1 MAADYSNLISL
12 LQGGESVR
20 KSLGA
25 TSEDILRDIRQSAG
39 SSNALLTGLKNEML
53 ARALLLQ
60 KIGSAA

>member
-1 MAADYSNLISL
+1 MAADYADLVSL

-25 TSEDILRDIRQSAG
+25 TSEDIFKDIRRSAG
-39 SSNALLTGLKNEML
+39 SSNAMLTGLKNEML

-60 KIGSAA
+60 KIGGAA